1 MAILEAVE
9 TGHGHVTDLRHELDR
24 VRGAL
29 DRTDAV
35 LGVTD
40 DARARAENVIEASRR
55 VAPVVLTVL
64 GVAAVAVAAVLVLRA
79 RQRRDDR
86 SL

>member
-1 MAILEAVE
+1 MAILDVVE
-9 TGHGHVTDLRHELDR
+9 TGHDHVVDLRHELDR

-40 DARARAENVIEASRR
+40 EALERAEHAIETSRR
-55 VAPVVLTVL
+55 ASPYVLTVV
-64 GVAAVAVAAVLVLRA
+64 GVAAVGLAAYLVWRS
-79 RQRRDDR
+79 RRRRDDV
-86 SL
+86 

>member
-9 TGHGHVTDLRHELDR
+9 SGHAHVTDLRHELDR
-24 VRGAL
+24 VRDVL

-40 DARARAENVIEASRR
+40 ETLVRAEQAIATSRR
-55 VAPVVLTVL
+55 VGPYVAV
-64 GVAAVAVAAVLVLRA
+64 GVAMIAAAVVGYAVWRRRRQSAEVL
-79 RQRRDDR
+79 
-86 SL
+86 

>member
-1 MAILEAVE
+1 MAILDVVE
-9 TGHGHVTDLRHELDR
+9 TGHEHVVDLRHELDR

-40 DARARAENVIEASRR
+40 EALERAEHAIETSRR
-55 VAPVVLTVL
+55 LSPYVL
-64 GVAAVAVAAVLVLRA
+64 AAVGLAAVGLTGYLVWRS
-79 RQRRDDR
+79 RRRRD
-86 SL
+86 S